1 MTSRLVRPATLAAV
15 VRVAIV
21 AVAAAALSVA
31 IAVAA
36 PAAAFA
42 LPSGCSQVGGTVT
55 CTYTAIGEHQFAVPA
70 GVTSVTTTAVG
81 GQGGSDFGLG
91 KPGGLGA
98 VATGSLGV
106 TPGQVIFAEVGILG
120 GAAGQLI
127 PGFTD
132 SGAGGGESDVRTCP
146 TSGNQ
151 PCPAGSTLASRLVV
165 AGGGGGTG
173 DFGGAAGNAGT
184 TANGGDGTIG
194 TDGRNDGGPGGGA
207 TASAPGAGGAGCDG
221 GGNGSPGAAAGGAG
235 GAAGPAN
242 GADGVSGGGGGAGW
256 FGGGAGGGCSNANDD
271 GGSGGGGTSHAA
283 VSVTGPSF
291 SQASSGQAPSV
302 TLVYTVFAVTTTS
315 LAGGSV
321 GESYSAPL
329 AAVNGT
335 TPYTWS
341 LASGSLPDGL
351 SLDMTTGTI
360 SGTPQ
365 AAGTSTFTV
374 QATDSSSPANVAT
387 QNLSIAIAKTGTTTQ
402 LLAAPPSG
410 ATAGDP
416 ITLTADVAPFA
427 GGGPAAGGTVTFT
440 ANGTAVCGP
449 VPVSGGVA
457 QCLTTLTPG
466 TYTLEADYS
475 GDSNYTG
482 GSGSITNYVV
492 GKAAA
497 GLSLSASPS
506 SGATADSPVTLTA
519 NVAAQGTLPLPGGTV
534 DFTVDGTTPSGCG
547 SVMLTSSQATCTV
560 GVLPTGSYT
569 LAVSYPGD
577 GDYLGDSAS
586 ITNYAVS
593 RATPTVALSASP
605 SSGATVASPV
615 SLTAT
620 VTDANGGPA
629 PSGTVDFTINGTGV
643 PGCGNVTVTSGSAA
657 CSAGTLP
664 GGTYTFGTSYSGDTN
679 FLTGSD
685 SISNYQVAQAAPGVS
700 LSATPSS
707 GATVADPVSLSVTV
721 VRVAGGPAPTGDVT
735 FLVNGTAPAGCSN
748 VSLSAG
754 TASCAVGTLPAD
766 TYTFEASYT
775 GDASYLIGSDSIA
788 DYVVSK
794 LTSAVAVSSSSVSSS
809 VAAPVW
815 GQPVSFV
822 ATITAPGGPATSGTV
837 QWSVGGAPVGAPVSV
852 GPDGAAQ
859 LGPVTDLAVGSDQVT
874 AAYSGTSQIAPA
886 TGEDDIVV
894 GKAATSTRLTV
905 TAASLVATVAAVP
918 PGAGTPTGFVTF
930 VVNGSTL
937 GNAPLSP
944 SGTATLPNPS
954 PGVRTVSAA
963 YGGDASFTGSSAS
976 NATTNPAITAVVTSK
991 HPKTKY
997 GWYRS
1002 PVTITFTCVTGSAP
1016 LTGPCPGPVTLS
1028 RSGAAQSA
1036 TATVH
1041 GVDGGIATAV
1051 VSPIN
1056 IDRAPPALRVS
1067 GAANRA
1073 TYNAPG
1079 PVRVACEASDRLSGL
1094 AGPCVLK
1101 VRRGPSGITW
1111 RATAIDKAGNVSTVK
1126 GAAGLIDYYVA
1137 GVRKVGGFYQVKI
1150 GTFCTLEAFVN
1161 AAKAP
1166 RLVFA
1171 APLGVQPHP
1180 VGPAMIKVGDGLW
1193 SIRVHLTSQLRQ
1205 FRFWT
1210 LGVLTGGHVH
1220 TVKIEVRS

>member
-374 QATDSSSPANVAT
+374 QATDSASPANVAT
-387 QNLSIAIAKTGTTTQ
+387 QDLSIAIAKTGTTTQ
-402 LLAAPPSG
+402 LVATPASG

-685 SISNYQVAQAAPGVS
+685 SISNYQVAQAAPGAS

-721 VRVAGGPAPTGDVT
+721 VRVAGGPAHRRRDV
-735 FLVNGTAPAGCSN
+735 P
-748 VSLSAG
+748 
-754 TASCAVGTLPAD
+754 
-766 TYTFEASYT
+766 
-775 GDASYLIGSDSIA
+775 
-788 DYVVSK
+788 
-794 LTSAVAVSSSSVSSS
+794 
-809 VAAPVW
+809 
-815 GQPVSFV
+815 GQRR
-822 ATITAPGGPATSGTV
+822 
-837 QWSVGGAPVGAPVSV
+837 Q
-852 GPDGAAQ
+852 
-859 LGPVTDLAVGSDQVT
+859 
-874 AAYSGTSQIAPA
+874 
-886 TGEDDIVV
+886 
-894 GKAATSTRLTV
+894 RR
-905 TAASLVATVAAVP
+905 
-918 PGAGTPTGFVTF
+918 
-930 VVNGSTL
+930 
-937 GNAPLSP
+937 
-944 SGTATLPNPS
+944 
-954 PGVRTVSAA
+954 PGVRT
-963 YGGDASFTGSSAS
+963 
-976 NATTNPAITAVVTSK
+976 
-991 HPKTKY
+991 
-997 GWYRS
+997 
-1002 PVTITFTCVTGSAP
+1002 
-1016 LTGPCPGPVTLS
+1016 
-1028 RSGAAQSA
+1028 
-1036 TATVH
+1036 
-1041 GVDGGIATAV
+1041 
-1051 VSPIN
+1051 
-1056 IDRAPPALRVS
+1056 
-1067 GAANRA
+1067 
-1073 TYNAPG
+1073 
-1079 PVRVACEASDRLSGL
+1079 
-1094 AGPCVLK
+1094 
-1101 VRRGPSGITW
+1101 
-1111 RATAIDKAGNVSTVK
+1111 
-1126 GAAGLIDYYVA
+1126 
-1137 GVRKVGGFYQVKI
+1137 
-1150 GTFCTLEAFVN
+1150 
-1161 AAKAP
+1161 
-1166 RLVFA
+1166 
-1171 APLGVQPHP
+1171 
-1180 VGPAMIKVGDGLW
+1180 
-1193 SIRVHLTSQLRQ
+1193 
-1205 FRFWT
+1205 
-1210 LGVLTGGHVH
+1210 
-1220 TVKIEVRS
+1220 